1 MIQPICSSQDSVFA
15 PPQPGCWLCTNHL
28 LHPQPYLLKKLIV
41 TMVIRRNNLTILLA
55 TIVVIGLAGVESFA
69 PTTSSRCISSR
80 RVSNK
85 VFQQQLLPKQSTSF
99 STTSTSLNLVGLD
112 DETTQKLIVLSYE
125 KLIEAGIPAVFFII
139 TTAWFLSQF
148 RDKEDGPSRGGAR
161 RGGMMGSGRGRGRKG
176 GRGMMGRGGDPYAEG
191 RPLGPVEELYDDIYD
206 DLSGPEEPIPPLLKL
221 LGGGGGPGKRGGGG
235 PNGNKNNINRPTSK
249 LNIGIPK
256 RQYLKV
262 TKLNSKYDSYRY
274 SMISATQGKALA
286 ASELRAKGF
295 NDAFYRAL
303 GLDSNNSNNHNLGLT
318 SAEGTALIKLE
329 RDFLSVG
336 SELVKNVAELTRE
349 ITNAAVLDEMESM
362 GVEAGVLDAIID
374 AEVIWED
381 ATSVT
386 DAQKDFFGIGTSSE
400 EEEQTDDKNNNNK
413 NNNNNNKK
421 KKDNK
426 NKSKQAVDI
435 QRAVKEVEAMNTE
448 IMLLELDFIQGVVE
462 VLGPNRADAMRTT
475 LVGNMIN
482 GEVGILLKTLKERP
496 LTTIL
501 SSFSGEKT
509 NGSSVVSGGHSKK
522 NLYVTR
528 FPGDVSASRR

>member
-1 MIQPICSSQDSVFA
+1 M
-15 PPQPGCWLCTNHL
+15 
-28 LHPQPYLLKKLIV
+28 
-41 TMVIRRNNLTILLA
+41 
-55 TIVVIGLAGVESFA
+55 
-69 PTTSSRCISSR
+69 
-80 RVSNK
+80 
-85 VFQQQLLPKQSTSF
+85 
-99 STTSTSLNLVGLD
+99 
-112 DETTQKLIVLSYE
+112 
-125 KLIEAGIPAVFFII
+125 
-139 TTAWFLSQF
+139 
-148 RDKEDGPSRGGAR
+148 
-161 RGGMMGSGRGRGRKG
+161 
-176 GRGMMGRGGDPYAEG
+176 
-191 RPLGPVEELYDDIYD
+191 
-206 DLSGPEEPIPPLLKL
+206 
-221 LGGGGGPGKRGGGG
+221 
-235 PNGNKNNINRPTSK
+235 
-249 LNIGIPK
+249 
-256 RQYLKV
+256 
-262 TKLNSKYDSYRY
+262 
-274 SMISATQGKALA
+274 
-286 ASELRAKGF
+286 
-295 NDAFYRAL
+295 
-303 GLDSNNSNNHNLGLT
+303 
-318 SAEGTALIKLE
+318 
-329 RDFLSVG
+329 G

-374 AEVIWED
+374 AELIGED

-400 EEEQTDDKNNNNK
+400 EEEQTDDKNNN

-448 IMLLELDFIQGVVE
+448 IMLLELEFIQVVVE

-482 GEVGILLKTLKERP
+482 GEAGMLLKTLKERP
-496 LTTIL
+496 LATIL